1 MASESTNELETRFAA
16 FALAP
21 ERTQL
26 VAIARRVLKDQHE
39 AEDVVQ
45 ETLAAVWKRLPDI
58 TPNKLSHYVYRAVR
72 QNARKRR
79 LRLREQAAGGDDC
92 ATRLTPDR
100 SSTFDPIELD
110 DALATLPLPQRNV
123 VRMKYYFGM
132 TFKQIGESL
141 SISTHTAA
149 SRCRYALT
157 KLRNLFLS

>member
-1 MASESTNELETRFAA
+1 MASESTNELETRLAA

-45 ETLAAVWKRLPDI
+45 ETLTAVWKRLPDI
-58 TPNKLSHYVYRAVR
+58 APNKLSHYVYRAVR
-72 QNARKRR
+72 QNACKRK
-79 LRLREQAAGGDDC
+79 LRLREQPAGGDDS
-92 ATRLTPDR
+92 ATRLTAAR
-100 SSTFDPIELD
+100 TATFDPLEFD
-110 DALATLPLPQRNV
+110 DAIATLPLPQRNV

-132 TFKQIGESL
+132 TFQQIGESL

-149 SRCRYALT
+149 SRCRYAIT